1 MQVNTY
7 RHFKKEDEI
16 FMGLGLWTLAKIA
29 LTLIGLFLVAQSFQL
44 SLNSF
49 MFLVLA
55 MFTMIIV
62 SFIIKASQDNEVEGY
77 YSTLFILLLTC
88 FLILTLHYNLIRI
101 RIKIDYI

>member
-29 LTLIGLFLVAQSFQL
+29 LTLITLFIVAQSFQL

-49 MFLVLA
+49 LFLVLA
-55 MFTMIIV
+55 MFTMIII

-77 YSTLFILLLTC
+77 YSSLVTHPFENHVFNLFKRSCCNST
-88 FLILTLHYNLIRI
+88 RI
-101 RIKIDYI
+101 YS